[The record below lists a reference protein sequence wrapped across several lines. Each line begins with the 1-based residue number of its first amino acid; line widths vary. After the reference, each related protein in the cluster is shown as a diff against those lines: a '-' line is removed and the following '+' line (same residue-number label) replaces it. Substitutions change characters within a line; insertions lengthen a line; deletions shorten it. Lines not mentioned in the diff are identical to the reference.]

1 MTAKSP
7 VTPQPWVDPDD
18 APELG
23 DDFFIHADEYRGE
36 TLVRRGRPRLARPK
50 EAINLRVDP
59 DVLAHFRA
67 SGKGWQSRMNE
78 VLRRAAGLSGN

>member
-7 VTPQPWVDPDD
+7 DTQLPWVDPDD

-23 DDFFIHADEYRGE
+23 DDFFTHADEYHGE
-36 TLVRRGRPRLARPK
+36 TLVRRGRPRSPSPK
-50 EAINLRVDP
+50 AAINLRVDP

-67 SGKGWQSRMNE
+67 TGKGWQSRMNE
-78 VLRRAAGLSGN
+78 ALRRAAGI

>member
-7 VTPQPWVDPDD
+7 VTPKPWVDHDD

-23 DDFFIHADEYRGE
+23 ADFFAHADEYHGE
-36 TLVRRGRPRLARPK
+36 TLVRRGRPRSTSPK
-50 EAINLRVDP
+50 AAINLRVDP

-67 SGKGWQSRMNE
+67 MGKGWQSRMNE
-78 VLRRAAGLSGN
+78 ALRRAAGLQ